1 MTEDSTIELFA
12 VTLCL
17 VPKMVIGPH
26 VVYLRTSPYT
36 TKHHCELDKSSR
48 FWGTIA
54 IRFLDSFRKAS
65 AASAFLHKKG

>member
-36 TKHHCELDKSSR
+36 TKASLRTGQKFSFLGHDRDPFPR
-48 FWGTIA
+48 FV
-54 IRFLDSFRKAS
+54 
-65 AASAFLHKKG
+65 